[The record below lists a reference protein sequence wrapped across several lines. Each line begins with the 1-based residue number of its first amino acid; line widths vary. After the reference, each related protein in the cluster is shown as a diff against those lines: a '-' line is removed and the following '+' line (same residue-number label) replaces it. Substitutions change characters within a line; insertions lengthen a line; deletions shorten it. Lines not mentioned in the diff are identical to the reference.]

1 MSGRVGEGKTVSPYD
16 AFLRPCAPR
25 PFTPSRMPLAACPT
39 SRCCPLILGHDGI
52 WYVPATPESDTSFT
66 RPSRH
71 SPFQPSRLAPFVAQ
85 RYAPTGCLQ
94 ASPLTPGLMLDIY
107 V

>member
-1 MSGRVGEGKTVSPYD
+1 MHSFAPSP
-16 AFLRPCAPR
+16 L
-25 PFTPSRMPLAACPT
+25 TPSPPRLMPPRRISHKQML
-39 SRCCPLILGHDGI
+39 SHLLLGHDGI

-71 SPFQPSRLAPFVAQ
+71 SPFQAPRLAPFVEQ

>member
-1 MSGRVGEGKTVSPYD
+1 VSRVTHSFTP
-16 AFLRPCAPR
+16 ASPR
-25 PFTPSRMPLAACPT
+25 PFTPSPPTHSLHVPQAEAVPL
-39 SRCCPLILGHDGI
+39 SLGHDGI

-71 SPFQPSRLAPFVAQ
+71 SPFQPPRLAPFIEQ
-85 RYAPTGCLQ
+85 RYAPTGRLQ